1 MKTSDLKL
9 DHAVEFSI
17 DDVQLVKR
25 ICGRLVHPS
34 SGRTYHEEF
43 HPPKHQGKDDIT
55 GEPLVKRADDN
66 EQTLRKRLETYHQQ
80 TAPVVE
86 YYRQQ
91 GIWNRLDASGSPDTV
106 WKDLLAIVNSTSYE
120 KPERG
125 S

>member
-1 MKTSDLKL
+1 MKTSNLKL

-91 GIWNRLDASGSPDTV
+91 GIWNRLDASRSPDTV
-106 WKDLLAIVNSTSYE
+106 WKDLLAIVNSTTYE
-120 KPERG
+120 KPECG
-125 S
+125 C

>member
-1 MKTSDLKL
+1 MRASNLRL

-17 DDVQLVKR
+17 DDAQLVKR

-43 HPPKHQGKDDIT
+43 HPPKNQGRDDIT

-80 TAPVVE
+80 TTPVIE

-91 GIWNRLDASGSPDTV
+91 GIWSRLDASRPPDTV
-106 WKDLLAIVNSTSYE
+106 WKELLAIVKSTPDE
-120 KPERG
+120 KHAREC
-125 S
+125 